1 MSDELIL
8 TNARIVTADAVIPG
22 SVVVRNGFIAVIAPG
37 PSHAPGAVDC
47 NGDYLLPGLVELHT
61 DNLEKHAGPRP
72 GVRWPMQA
80 AVLAHDAQV
89 AAAGIT
95 TVYDALTVG
104 EMREDQVRAEIL
116 GEAVAAIR
124 EGQRAGVFR
133 AEHFLHMR
141 CEVGHEHI
149 VELVSPFLDDPLV
162 RLVSL
167 MDHSPG
173 QRQFVTVEKYNKYYQ
188 ARFGYSDE
196 EMRVMVEQRIANARR
211 FADQNRA
218 ALAALCAERDLPR
231 ASHDDGEVAHIA
243 EAAGFGV
250 TIAEF
255 PTTREA
261 AEAAYR
267 GGMAVVMGAPNL
279 VRGGSHSGNISAA
292 ALAEFGVL
300 DILSSDYV
308 PFSLLH
314 AAFLLHTKI
323 GLPLPEA
330 VAKVSLNP
338 AQALGLGDR
347 GEIAEGLRGDLVRV
361 SVVGGMPVARQ
372 AWRLGERIV

>member
-1 MSDELIL
+1 MSTELVL
-8 TNARIVTADAVIPG
+8 TNAKIVTASDVVSGGI
-22 SVVVRNGFIAVIAPG
+22 VVRDGLIVGLDAG
-37 PSHAPGAVDC
+37 SSRAPGALDLA
-47 NGDYLLPGLVELHT
+47 GDYLLPGLVELHT
-61 DNLEKHAGPRP
+61 DNLEKHVGPRP
-72 GVRWPMQA
+72 GVHWPMQA
-80 AVLAHDAQV
+80 AVLAHDAHV

-104 EMREDQVRAEIL
+104 EMREDRVRAEML

-149 VELVSPFLDDPLV
+149 VEMVSPFLDDPLV

-173 QRQFVTVEKYNKYYQ
+173 QRQFATVEKYNKYYQ
-188 ARFGYSDE
+188 GRFGYSDE
-196 EMRVMVEQRIANARR
+196 EMRAIVDRRIATARR
-211 FADQNRA
+211 FADKNRA
-218 ALAALCAERDLPR
+218 EIAELCSARDLPR
-231 ASHDDGEVAHIA
+231 ASHDDAEIEHIA
-243 EAAGFGV
+243 EAADFGV

-255 PTTREA
+255 PTTQAA

-267 GGMAVVMGAPNL
+267 SGMAVVMGAPNV

-292 ALAEFGVL
+292 ALAEHGVL

-314 AAFLLHTKI
+314 AAFLLHERI
-323 GLPLPEA
+323 GLPLPES

-347 GEIAEGLRGDLVRV
+347 GEIAEGKRADVVRV
-361 SVVGGMPVARQ
+361 SVVGGMPVARHV
-372 AWRLGERIV
+372 WRVGERIV